1 MLRFLIARLSMI
13 GVTLLVVS
21 GVIFVVTEILP
32 GDVAQMMLKQEATEE
47 RLAALRAELGLDRPA
62 HVRYLDWIGGV
73 VRGDFGDSYVQ
84 KQPISEIL
92 PRRIGHSL
100 VLALFALALGVPVA
114 VAAGVWAGVRP
125 DTLWDRVVSTVGLV
139 GISLPEFVTGVLLM
153 LVLASTLHWLP
164 PSSHI
169 ISGSTPLT
177 RPEILVMPA
186 LTLTGVLFAYI
197 MRMTRA
203 NVMEVMQT
211 PYVRTA
217 VLKGLPMRQVILR
230 HVLPNAMLPTITI
243 IATNFGWMLGGLII
257 VENVFSYPGLGQ
269 LLLRSIQTRDVHLLE
284 ALSLLIAATYALSNL
299 LADLAY
305 TALNP
310 RIRYA

>member
-269 LLLRSIQTRDVHLLE
+269 LLLRSIQTRDVPLLE